1 VMIKVKFVVAS
12 RASRE
17 DFFHKTATG
26 RSLRPYSFP
35 FLEVRLFPENR
46 VGLPRLYNAVIEES
60 RTEPC
65 MLVFAHDDVHILD
78 YYWID
83 QLAAGL
89 EQFQIIGLAGN
100 RRRAARQVSWAFLD
114 AELTW
119 DQPEN
124 LSGLVGYGQGFP
136 PSNLAYFGPPGQQVK
151 LLDGLLLCA
160 SSRTFVDHDL
170 RFDERFDFHFYDM
183 DLCRSAEQKG
193 ITCGTWPLSVVH
205 ESKGGFQSAEWRVSY
220 GKYLEK
226 WGE

>member
-1 VMIKVKFVVAS
+1 MNKVRFVVAS

-17 DFFHKTATG
+17 QFFERTATG
-26 RSLRPYSFP
+26 RSLRPYAFP
-35 FLEVRLFPENR
+35 FLEIRLFPENR

-60 RTEPC
+60 RADPC
-65 MLVFAHDDVHILD
+65 MLVFAHDDLHILD
-78 YYWID
+78 YYWVE

-89 EQFQIIGLAGN
+89 QRFQIIGLAGN
-100 RRRAARQVSWAFLD
+100 KRRVARQPSWAFVD
-114 AELTW
+114 ARLTW
-119 DQPEN
+119 DQPEH
-124 LSGLVGYGQGFP
+124 LSGLVGHGQGFP
-136 PSNLAYFGPPGQQVK
+136 PSNLSYFGPPGQQVK

-160 SSRTFVDHDL
+160 SSTTFIEHDL

-205 ESKGGFQSAEWRVSY
+205 ESGGSFGTPAWQAAYAR
-220 GKYLEK
+220 YLEI